1 MIVPGPRLWWAG
13 AAAVV
18 VAVVL
23 ASGTGLGWGPA
34 VLYTSAGLLALALV
48 DALGAGSPRAVS
60 IDRDFPP
67 AVVLHSHG
75 SLAWSLARRG
85 RTTRWVA
92 VADSL
97 APSLNCE
104 RRFTTRLGPNSTVR
118 VEHPLNPTRRGRF
131 EEDALTVRVY
141 GPLRLAGRQTTRSDP
156 FVLRVLPEFR
166 SRREIEIRMRRA
178 RLLDVGSLSVSAH
191 GGGTQFDHLREYGV
205 DDQYR
210 NIDWAATAR
219 RGHPIVRAY
228 RAEEHRTMVVVL
240 DNGRL
245 MAARVDG
252 ATRLEHAM
260 DAAMA
265 LDTVA
270 SRLGD
275 LTALQTFDLDV
286 HPMVPAGRGSAHM
299 GRFTESL
306 YTLEPVLSESD
317 YQLMAEH
324 LAARLSRQTLIV
336 VLTDLVDPVVEA
348 TMARAVATLAVRNRV
363 VVGAVAD
370 PQVVEWALSVPTDA
384 EEAHLTAAAV
394 AGIGS
399 RERAARRLR
408 EVGATVVDAPAGK
421 LAARLVDNYLE
432 TKALGR
438 W

>member
-1 MIVPGPRLWWAG
+1 MLVAVLLSVAG
-13 AAAVV
+13 A
-18 VAVVL
+18 
-23 ASGTGLGWGPA
+23 GWDRA
-34 VLYTSAGLLALALV
+34 VLLSSAGLLLLALV
-48 DALGAGSPRAVS
+48 DALSAGSPGAVE
-60 IDRDFPP
+60 IARDFPP
-67 AVVLHSHG
+67 AVVLHSH
-75 SLAWSLARRG
+75 STVAWTVSRRG
-85 RTTRWVA
+85 RSPRWVA
-92 VADSL
+92 VADEL
-97 APSLNCE
+97 APSLHCD
-104 RRFTTRLGPNSTVR
+104 RRFETRVPPNSTVR
-118 VEHPLNPTRRGRF
+118 VEHPLTPARRGRF
-131 EEDALTVRVY
+131 EGDALTVRVY
-141 GPLRLAGRQTTRSDP
+141 GPLRLVGRQRTRRVP
-156 FVLRVLPEFR
+156 FVLRILPEFR

-191 GGGTQFDHLREYGV
+191 GGGTQFDHLREYAI

-210 NIDWAATAR
+210 TIDWAATAR

-275 LTALQTFDLDV
+275 LTALQTFDLEM
-286 HPMVPAGRGSAHM
+286 HPLVPAGRGGAHL
-299 GRFTESL
+299 GRFTEAL

-317 YQLMAEH
+317 YQLMAEY
-324 LAARLSRQTLIV
+324 LTARLSRQTLIV

-348 TMARAVATLAVRNRV
+348 TMARAVATLALRNRV
-363 VVGAVAD
+363 VVGAVTD
-370 PQVVEWALSVPTDA
+370 PQVAEWALSVPSDA
-384 EEAHLTAAAV
+384 EAAHLTASAV
-394 AGIGS
+394 AGMGS

-408 EVGATVVDAPAGK
+408 QVGATVVDAPAGK
-421 LAARLVDNYLE
+421 LATQLVDHYLE
-432 TKALGR
+432 VKARGR

>member
-1 MIVPGPRLWWAG
+1 M
-13 AAAVV
+13 AVV
-18 VAVVL
+18 VAVLLVP
-23 ASGTGLGWGPA
+23 AAGIGWGRA
-34 VLYTSAGLLALALV
+34 VAYTSAGILVLALV
-48 DALGAGSPRAVS
+48 DAVLAGSPGRVN
-60 IDRDFPP
+60 IVRDFPP
-67 AVVLHSHG
+67 AVVLNSHATV
-75 SLAWSLARRG
+75 AWSLSRRG
-85 RTTRWVA
+85 RTRRRVA
-92 VADSL
+92 VADAL
-97 APSLNCE
+97 APSLRCE
-104 RRFTTRLGPNSTVR
+104 RRFLARVAPNSTVR
-118 VEHPLNPTRRGRF
+118 IEHSLNPSRRGRF
-131 EEDALTVRVY
+131 EGDALTVRVY
-141 GPLRLAGRQTTRSDP
+141 GPLRTAGRQRTRSDP
-156 FVLRVLPEFR
+156 YVLRVLPEFR

-245 MAARVDG
+245 MAARVGG

-275 LTALQTFDLDV
+275 LTALQTFDLQV
-286 HPMVPAGRGSAHM
+286 HPMVPAGRGPAHL

-317 YQLMAEH
+317 YQLMAEY

-363 VVGAVAD
+363 VVGAITD
-370 PQVVEWALSVPTDA
+370 PQVAEWALTVPEDA
-384 EEAHLTAAAV
+384 EAAHLTAAAV

-399 RERAARRLR
+399 RARAARRLR
-408 EVGATVVDAPAGK
+408 KVGATVVDAPAGK
-421 LAARLVDNYLE
+421 LATRLVDNYLE
-432 TKALGR
+432 TKAQGR